1 MAARIEKDLAT
12 RKTVAVKAKK
22 SMAAVAATA
31 QGNARLNAAAVT
43 IELAAIVNVK
53 IEAILG
59 VTAVRNMNANVCVPK
74 TEAVMASNETVAAAI
89 MASNEAVKA
98 ATALI
103 ALENALQKRV
113 TLTRTEET
121 RRVTAKKTS
130 SHVPMARSV
139 VPMARSV
146 VPKARSVVPVARSV
160 VPEARSVVPEA
171 KAGER
176 GKKNIPQARSAV
188 LLEGG

>member
-1 MAARIEKDLAT
+1 VAAKIEKDLAT

-22 SMAAVAATA
+22 SMAAVAAKA

-74 TEAVMASNETVAAAI
+74 TEAVMASNETVAAAV
-89 MASNEAVKA
+89 MASNEAVTA
-98 ATALI
+98 ATALN
-103 ALENALQKRV
+103 ALENALQNALTLKKRV
-113 TLTRTEET
+113 TPTRTEET

-130 SHVPMARSV
+130 RSVIQEARSV
-139 VPMARSV
+139 IQE
-146 VPKARSVVPVARSV
+146 ARSV
-160 VPEARSVVPEA
+160 VPEART
-171 KAGER
+171 GER
-176 GKKNIPQARSAV
+176 GKKNVQKVRRAV